1 MAGILSRRRLLA
13 GTATLASPLAAVP
26 TLAAITAGANPDATL
41 FDLCRLF
48 HAKRYHVNHETPDD
62 IDDDD
67 LDVLCDEVRDI
78 AGRIVETPARTLT
91 GLAAKGRVLIDDAD
105 GRLSDPSPGLLESI
119 LEDIA
124 TLAGDAAHG

>member
-1 MAGILSRRRLLA
+1 MTDILSRRRLLA
-13 GTATLASPLAAVP
+13 GTAALASPLAAVP

-62 IDDDD
+62 IDDD

-124 TLAGDAAHG
+124 TLAGEAVHG